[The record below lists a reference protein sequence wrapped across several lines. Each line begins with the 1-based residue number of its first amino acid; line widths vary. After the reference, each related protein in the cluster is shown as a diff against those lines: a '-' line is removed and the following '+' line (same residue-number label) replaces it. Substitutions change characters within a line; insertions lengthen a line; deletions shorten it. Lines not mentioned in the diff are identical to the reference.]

1 MPQFLK
7 NILVSHQLS
16 CYNFTLYLLYF
27 YDRFITYVL
36 LYSSMIL
43 LHSLSVNSFELLYS
57 ISEISLNIGTLYS
70 SSFGGKANNV
80 SLTENLML
88 PAMAGRN
95 SVVIKA
101 STFVFILF
109 FLCGHNGPPS
119 QSLKVL
125 STLSLKSPLKMNQ

>member
-1 MPQFLK
+1 MSQFLK

-27 YDRFITYVL
+27 YDRFITYKL
-36 LYSSMIL
+36 IL

-95 SVVIKA
+95 SVGIKA
-101 STFVFILF
+101 SNFVFILF